1 MLRLLGYYMKRD
13 VSAEPWARDIVKVW
27 TIRTLYLKRSVSM
40 KTIPNSIQAD
50 VSEIDVERQDAMQ
63 KNNFFIVLRKVQK
76 FYTTTR

>member
-1 MLRLLGYYMKRD
+1 MLRLIGYYMKRD
-13 VSAEPWARDIVKVW
+13 VSGEAWARDIVKVW

-40 KTIPNSIQAD
+40 KTVPNSIQAD

-76 FYTTTR
+76 FYTATR